1 MLNGPWFSRPGAREA
16 PPAPSS
22 DGPPAARFPR
32 PADARVTTVGGGVG
46 LVLSI
51 AAIVLLVLVNP
62 APGGAA
68 GPASVRSQPSP
79 SSVPAAKMRA

>member
-1 MLNGPWFSRPGAREA
+1 MVFPSRCPGGPARSVLGRTPGGEI
-16 PPAPSS
+16 
-22 DGPPAARFPR
+22 PR